1 MKIFVIEAYGG
12 VHADGPICHFTV
24 RAETPEEALD
34 FVQRSAKAKMLDRL
48 ELVEETPDFEADIN
62 GIISEEEGPYVK
74 PL

>member
-12 VHADGPICHFTV
+12 AHTDGPICHFTV

-34 FVQRSAKAKMLDRL
+34 FARQRATARMLDRL
-48 ELVEETPDFEADIN
+48 ELVEETPDFEADTN
-62 GIISEEEGPYVK
+62 GIISEAEGPYVK